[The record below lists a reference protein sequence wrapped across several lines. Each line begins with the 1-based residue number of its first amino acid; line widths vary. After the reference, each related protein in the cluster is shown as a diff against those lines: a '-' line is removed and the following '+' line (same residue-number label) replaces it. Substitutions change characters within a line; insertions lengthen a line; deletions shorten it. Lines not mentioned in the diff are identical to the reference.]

1 MNYHIVIGANYGD
14 EGKGL
19 MTDYLCRKYGIGRVV
34 RFNGGAQAGHTVQAG
49 ERRHVFSNWGSGTF
63 AGAVTELGKEV
74 ILNPYHALCEWDT
87 IEGHVQSISIPENPI
102 ITTPIDTKINQL
114 IEQQRG
120 QYRHGSCGLGINETV
135 TRTQAMIERGMSHD
149 ITKPEA
155 LKWLSNEWILERTKS
170 LGIDSTAIN
179 ELMDTRHELIQKFK
193 AVWDEASH
201 TVYKPYEAPVK
212 EDIVYE
218 GAQGLGLD
226 EYLGVFP
233 FVTRSNTG
241 VRNALVDIAR
251 RVELVGDTD
260 PQVFIYY
267 MTRTYTTRHG
277 AGPLLSETSALEVT
291 GKVFGEGR
299 FKDET
304 NVPNPWQQSI
314 RFAPLDVNSI
324 NDRIIND
331 KTRNHNLLNK
341 FNSKISVC
349 ITCMDQ
355 TESVKILASPYRKP
369 VQVKV
374 VDLPSIFKASRIDT
388 SHLSYGPTASDIH
401 RNAQSLGV

>member
-34 RFNGGAQAGHTVQAG
+34 RFNGGAQAGHTVQVG

-87 IEGHVQSISIPENPI
+87 IEGQVPYISIPKNPI

-114 IEQQRG
+114 IERQRG
-120 QYRHGSCGLGINETV
+120 QHRHGSCGLGINETV
-135 TRTQAMIERGMSHD
+135 TRTQAMIDRGMSHD
-149 ITKPEA
+149 ITNPEA
-155 LKWLSNEWILERTKS
+155 LKWLSDEWTLERTKR
-170 LGIDSTAIN
+170 LGINVQAVE
-179 ELMDTRHELIQKFK
+179 ELMDTRHELIQIFK
-193 AVWDEASH
+193 GVWDQAINS
-201 TVYKPYEAPVK
+201 VYKPYETPVK

-226 EYLGVFP
+226 EHLGMFP
-233 FVTRSNTG
+233 YVTRSNTG
-241 VRNALVDIAR
+241 IGNALVDIER
-251 RVELVGDTD
+251 RVDLVGDTD

-277 AGPLLSETSALEVT
+277 AGPLLGETTAFDVT

-314 RFAPLDVNSI
+314 RFAPIDLYTIDERI
-324 NDRIIND
+324 LTDR
-331 KTRNHNLLNK
+331 TRNQELLSRFK
-341 FNSKISVC
+341 TQASVC

-355 TESVKILASPYRKP
+355 TDSVKAITRAFRTPE
-369 VQVKV
+369 QVKTE
-374 VDLPSIFKASRIDT
+374 DLPGLFKGYRIPV
-388 SHLSYGPTASDIH
+388 SHLSYGPTAADVKAT
-401 RNAQSLGV
+401 NA